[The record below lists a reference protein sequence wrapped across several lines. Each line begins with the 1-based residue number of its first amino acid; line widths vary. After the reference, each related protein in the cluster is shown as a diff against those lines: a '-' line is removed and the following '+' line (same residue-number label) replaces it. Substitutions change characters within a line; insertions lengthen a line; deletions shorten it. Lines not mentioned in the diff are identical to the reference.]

1 MIHGHWRPFIY
12 IACSA
17 ILFGA
22 SAPIAKTLV
31 ADLTPVA
38 LAGLLYLGAF
48 VGLFLFLFVARAF
61 APRTRKNVEPL
72 RRADL
77 PYLAGAIASGGVIAP
92 ILLLTGLL
100 TVTGYASSLLLNL
113 EGVATA
119 LIAWLA
125 FRERVGRRV
134 WIALAFM
141 TAAGAL
147 LTLEAGNGGTSAL
160 GAGLIALAMVFWG
173 LDNNLTRQISERD
186 PRQIAMLKGLVA
198 GSVSLGLAFLLGQ
211 IPPLGMETLT
221 ALLLG
226 SLSYGVSLVLFIL
239 ALGELGSARTGAFF
253 TLGPF
258 VGAALSVLL
267 LSESPDLLLVPA
279 GAFMALGAY
288 LLLTERHAH
297 PHRHERVVHT
307 HVHVADARHQH
318 EHPMDMEGAHEHEHT
333 HEEERHAHEHLPDF
347 EHRHR
352 H

>member
-1 MIHGHWRPFIY
+1 MVHKRWRPFIY
-12 IACSA
+12 ITCSA

-22 SAPIAKTLV
+22 SAPLAKVLV
-31 ADLTPVA
+31 ADIAPVA

-48 VGLFLFLFVARAF
+48 VGLLFFRSVSRVF
-61 APRTRKNVEPL
+61 APRAPKKAEPL

-77 PYLAGAIASGGVIAP
+77 PHLAGAIASGGVIAP
-92 ILLLTGLL
+92 ILLLTGLMS
-100 TVTGYASSLLLNL
+100 VTGYASSLLLNL

-125 FRERVGRRV
+125 FRETVGRRV
-134 WIALAFM
+134 WIALALM

-147 LTLEAGNGGTSAL
+147 LTLDLSGGGTTAL

-186 PRQIAMLKGLVA
+186 PRQIALLKGLVA

-211 IPPLGMETLT
+211 APALGVETLT

-226 SLSYGVSLVLFIL
+226 ALSYGASLVLFIL
-239 ALGELGSARTGAFF
+239 ALSELGSARTGALYS
-253 TLGPF
+253 LGPF
-258 VGAALSVLL
+258 VGAAISIPL
-267 LSESPDLLLVPA
+267 LSESPNLLILPA
-279 GAFMALGAY
+279 GALMALGAY

-297 PHRHERVVHT
+297 PHVHERIVHT
-307 HVHVADARHQH
+307 HVHGPDEGHQH
-318 EHPMDMEGAHEHEHT
+318 EHALGMEGAHEHEHT
-333 HEEERHAHEHLPDF
+333 HEKVHHAHEHLPDA
-347 EHRHR
+347 EHRHE